1 MSSNAPFE
9 PSREGAAP
17 AAPPDGQQ
25 SPPAPQPPFEQT
37 PPHPTQPYQA
47 GSPPQPPY
55 GQPPYG
61 QVPGPPQAPIYAGY
75 AGPVGVLSPQEER
88 TWGMIAHLAPF
99 AGGLIGL
106 PFVGALVVF
115 LMYKDRSP
123 FVRRHALESLNFQI
137 TLLIGY
143 LISFVLMLVL
153 VGFVLLGIL
162 AIASIV
168 LQIMAAVAANRGDE
182 YRYPFTL
189 RLIS

>member
-1 MSSNAPFE
+1 MSSDAFE
-9 PSREGAAP
+9 PPREDATPANPPYGQQPPP
-17 AAPPDGQQ
+17 AA
-25 SPPAPQPPFEQT
+25 QPPFEQT
-37 PPHPTQPYQA
+37 PPPYANQPYQA
-47 GSPPQPPY
+47 GSPQ
-55 GQPPYG
+55 QPPYG
-61 QVPGPPQAPIYAGY
+61 QVPGPPQAPMYAGY

-137 TLLIGY
+137 TLRIGY
-143 LISFVLMLVL
+143 IISAVLILVL

-189 RLIS
+189 RLVS

>member
-1 MSSNAPFE
+1 MSSDAPFE
-9 PSREGAAP
+9 PPREDATP
-17 AAPPDGQQ
+17 AAPPYGQQ
-25 SPPAPQPPFEQT
+25 QPPAPQPPFQQT
-37 PPHPTQPYQA
+37 PQPYATQSYPA
-47 GSPPQPPY
+47 GSTPPPPY
-55 GQPPYG
+55 GQMPA
-61 QVPGPPQAPIYAGY
+61 PPQAGMYAGTL
-75 AGPVGVLSPQEER
+75 GPMAPQEER

-143 LISFVLMLVL
+143 IISAVLIIVL

-189 RLIS
+189 RLVS